1 MNPIERIEFLFLRVQ
16 ETHAA
21 GIAGA
26 VDEVVY
32 FLAAKSLE
40 CLLDA
45 DDKCV
50 EDAGIT
56 RIQLERYGLAASFL
70 EQADDLVG
78 SRPVRVVGE
87 DRRDAATGEH
97 ICGGESGRASRT
109 ERRCQAG
116 EFAGPAVHVYNK
128 ILNK

>member
-1 MNPIERIEFLFLRVQ
+1 MNPIERIEFRFLRVQ

-21 GIAGA
+21 GIAGV

-50 EDAGIT
+50 EAAGTT

-70 EQADDLVG
+70 DQADDLVG
-78 SRPVRVVGE
+78 FRPVSVVGE
-87 DRRDAATGEH
+87 DRSDAGTGERFH
-97 ICGGESGRASRT
+97 RCTATREAK
-109 ERRCQAG
+109 RRVG
-116 EFAGPAVHVYNK
+116 DE
-128 ILNK
+128 

>member
-50 EDAGIT
+50 EAAGIT

-70 EQADDLVG
+70 DQADDLVG
-78 SRPVRVVGE
+78 FRPVRVVGE
-87 DRRDAATGEH
+87 DRSDAATGERFDGGAAQAAAAAGNQCDGNV
-97 ICGGESGRASRT
+97 ICHKDLLRLMI
-109 ERRCQAG
+109 
-116 EFAGPAVHVYNK
+116 P
-128 ILNK
+128 I

>member
-50 EDAGIT
+50 EAAGIT

-70 EQADDLVG
+70 DQADDLVG
-78 SRPVRVVGE
+78 FRPVRVVVE
-87 DRRDAATGEH
+87 DRSEPATGERLD
-97 ICGGESGRASRT
+97 GGTTQDAAA
-109 ERRCQAG
+109 AG
-116 EFAGPAVHVYNK
+116 NHREGKGTSPRGVRSAMNK
-128 ILNK
+128 